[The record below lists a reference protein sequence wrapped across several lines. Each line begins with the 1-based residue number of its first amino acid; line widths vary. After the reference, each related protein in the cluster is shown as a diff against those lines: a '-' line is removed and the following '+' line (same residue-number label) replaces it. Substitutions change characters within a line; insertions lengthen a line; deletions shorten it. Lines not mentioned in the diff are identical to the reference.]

1 MTTVALYARVSSRK
15 QEQNN
20 TIESQVVELERRIAT
35 DGHKLLNENKFK
47 DNGFSGWNLKREGL
61 DELRD
66 KVGEGQVDKI
76 YIHSPDRLSRKS
88 SHQMILLEEFEKE
101 GAEVIFLNYKTENNP
116 ESKLLLGVQ
125 GLISEY
131 ECAKIMERSRRG
143 KLHAARKGCISVMG
157 NAPYGYRYIK
167 HVVRKEAKF
176 EIDEEEA
183 KVVRKLFEW
192 IGQERVSL
200 KETTRRLKE
209 MCITAPK
216 GRRNWHSGTVCRML
230 RNPAY
235 KGQAAF
241 GKTNVGPI
249 KKEVRAIWKVRKKSY
264 SVYQTEKKNWIHI
277 EIPNIVEK
285 ELFDIVQKQLF
296 ENKKRARMQ
305 QSGRKYLLQGL
316 MVCQCC
322 KYTYYGMSNVKGGRS
337 YYRCPGTDAN
347 RFGGNRVCRS
357 KSIRV
362 DILEE
367 AVWKEVKMVLKE
379 PEAMTKEYQLR
390 LVRHENTQ
398 AKDELEKRASK
409 IEQGIERL
417 AYVYARGHITK
428 EKYDLEVES
437 MEKELKGIRDQKE
450 EMVDEKRLQREL
462 DFITSSVESFSS
474 EVESELNQADWET
487 KLDIIRK
494 LVQRI
499 EIDDD
504 NLNIVFRLKE
514 LALERQKKNVQHCI
528 GMPVSSTGITS

>member
-20 TIESQVVELERRIAT
+20 TIESQVVELERRIAI
-35 DGHKLLNENKFK
+35 DGHKLLGENKFK
-47 DNGFSGWNLKREGL
+47 DNGFGGWNLKREGL

-143 KLHAARKGCISVMG
+143 KLHAARKGYISVMG

-167 HVVRKEAKF
+167 HVDREKAKF
-176 EIDEEEA
+176 EIDEKEA
-183 KVVRKLFEW
+183 KIVKQLFMW
-192 IGQERVSL
+192 VGQERMSL
-200 KETTRRLKE
+200 KETARRLKE

-277 EIPNIVEK
+277 EIPNIVEE

-347 RFGGNRVCRS
+347 RFGGNRVCSS
-357 KSIRV
+357 KSIRT

-367 AVWKEVKMVLKE
+367 VIWEEVKMVLKE
-379 PEAMTKEYQLR
+379 PEAMTKVR
-390 LVRHENTQ
+390 LEKHENKQ
-398 AKDELEKRASK
+398 AKDEIEKRADK

-428 EKYDLEVES
+428 EKYDAEVEA
-437 MEKELKGIRDQKE
+437 MEKELKGIREQKE
-450 EMVDEKRLQREL
+450 EVSDEKRLKKEL
-462 DFITSSVESFSS
+462 DFITSSIESFSS
-474 EVESELNQADWET
+474 EIESELNQADHET

-499 EIDDD
+499 EVDD
-504 NLNIVFRLKE
+504 NNVHIVFRLKE
-514 LALERQKKNVQHCI
+514 LALERQKKSVQHCI
-528 GMPVSSTGITS
+528 GIPVSSTGMTS